1 MNMDGLIPRLALAL
15 AIGLLIGLERGW
27 RERDA
32 PAGSRTAGI
41 RTYGISGLL
50 GGVMAAVASALNAPL
65 VFIAGFLG
73 FGLIF
78 GWFKTREAERDDEFS
93 VTGVI
98 AGLCVFALGGLAVS
112 GSYEAAAATGAALA
126 AVLASRELLHRLLQ
140 RLSWV
145 ELRSAIM
152 LAVMTAVGLPLLPN
166 RPIDPWGG
174 LNPWEV
180 WFFTVLTAGISY
192 LGYIA
197 IRVLGN
203 SKGLLVSALTGSLV
217 SSTAVSL
224 AFARMAKAGA
234 DARPLAGVAM
244 LAAMVSI
251 LRVIVLVLL
260 IRPAMLGIF
269 GPAALAAAGTFALGG
284 LFFTLR
290 RRDDA
295 TDETPPAQNPFE
307 LGTLLVF
314 AALFA
319 IVSTGSAALV
329 LHLGSG
335 SLVGTS
341 AVSGFVDVDVAVLNA
356 LRSVGQAIAPDLI
369 GLAILAA
376 LASNAVGRLILAAS
390 AGTRTY
396 GMLLALVTAAALVA
410 GYASYVLAPKSF

>member
-152 LAVMTAVGLPLLPN
+152 LAVMTTVGLPLLPN